1 MCIRDRS
8 SYQERI
14 SKVKDAW
21 SKTRESSTEELGK
34 NISASRR
41 AEILLLAQ
49 TYLNFDANEQ
59 NYMNYLSLQQG
70 LRKGKSLLE
79 LQTDFESVEKGE
91 DGQWIPIYPNYFIQQ
106 ERINE
111 LWPMGANTAANFL
124 DFIASGRASELA
136 PTGQVQQV
144 AEPTA
149 EAQAPAEVAAPKK
162 EERTIFDLELT
173 AVDPA
178 KKIVAIKEVR
188 QMFNLGLKEAKE
200 LIEKAPVFL
209 KKDIKKE
216 EAEAIAEK
224 LRPFGCTLELK

>member
-1 MCIRDRS
+1 MIKLIRDERWRFCLSTLIRRGLASSRELS

-111 LWPMGANTAANFL
+111 LWPMGANTCLLYTSDAADDL
-124 DFIASGRASELA
+124 LCVDLGGR
-136 PTGQVQQV
+136 
-144 AEPTA
+144 
-149 EAQAPAEVAAPKK
+149 
-162 EERTIFDLELT
+162 RI
-173 AVDPA
+173 
-178 KKIVAIKEVR
+178 
-188 QMFNLGLKEAKE
+188 
-200 LIEKAPVFL
+200 
-209 KKDIKKE
+209 IKKKN
-216 EAEAIAEK
+216 I
-224 LRPFGCTLELK
+224 LST